1 MINADRG
8 FSLNRRVVPDGE
20 AVFVVDDVVTTGAT
34 VVNCGQLLTSGGWRV
49 SALVALFAKRFD

>member
-1 MINADRG
+1 MVNADRG

-34 VVNCGQLLTSGGWRV
+34 VVNCGQLLASGGWCV